1 MYRQFVPKHLWTRMP
16 SSTVAT
22 GVKITNNETGPNGFS
37 VDSKLNRNLFFVI
50 LHLFSFFQSCFLTTH
65 SSPSY
70 GLLSHYHDKRFS
82 IHSWTHDVEAGYS
95 KFISWFRFYFD
106 FNGFRPISLFL
117 FSVCVSI
124 SFFFLFIPPSL
135 LSLPLSLP
143 PCRYFANAKI
153 TWPRHRHEQS
163 TYTVSNV
170 RCTWRWS
177 QIREGRA
184 LRSSTGLWVSSSDN
198 DAN

>member
-1 MYRQFVPKHLWTRMP
+1 MYRQLVPKHLWTRMP

-50 LHLFSFFQSCFLTTH
+50 LHLFSFIQSCFLTTH

-124 SFFFLFIPPSL
+124 SFFSLYPSLSSIPPSL
-135 LSLPLSLP
+135 SPSLSLFRKCKDHMTQASSWTKHIHCIQCPLYMAVVP
-143 PCRYFANAKI
+143 DK
-153 TWPRHRHEQS
+153 
-163 TYTVSNV
+163 
-170 RCTWRWS
+170 
-177 QIREGRA
+177 G
-184 LRSSTGLWVSSSDN
+184 RSSITIFHRSLGLILW
-198 DAN
+198 